1 MAIGIVCEAVSDGNR
16 VCRLC
21 AAPLPPWGGIGR
33 PAKRCSNCAAPK
45 GPRWPN
51 GPSKPANKAYSGT
64 CVICS
69 ASFDAESKSTRTCGV
84 SCGQTLAR
92 RSRVARCA
100 IEKSRICE
108 QCNTPFR
115 EGVLSQKQRDAGHRQ
130 RFCSK
135 RCMGASKRVYQT
147 RTEAK
152 RAGVSRRRE
161 RDGAPP
167 PRLLSRSVCQCGSP
181 FRTLD
186 PAIVACVKCRTKVP
200 RLTRPCADCGADVI
214 GTASKRICRS
224 CSRKRNPSNA
234 RLRARKCGV
243 AYEPINPIRIFER
256 DGWKCHMCG
265 KKTPRKK
272 RGTIATNAPELDH
285 ITALALGGSHTKA
298 NVATACRACNSRKG
312 AGSFGQPS
320 LLAYL

>member
-1 MAIGIVCEAVSDGNR
+1 MATGIVCEDVSDGNR
-16 VCRLC
+16 VCVSC
-21 AAPLPPWGGIGR
+21 AGPLPPYGGRGPHR
-33 PAKRCSNCAAPK
+33 KRCIQCSPVQQVNPYVK
-45 GPRWPN
+45 RGYKPRTYYSRFCVVCN
-51 GPSKPANKAYSGT
+51 VGFETDNKNT
-64 CVICS
+64 V
-69 ASFDAESKSTRTCGV
+69 TCGM
-84 SCGQTLAR
+84 SCGNRLAQ
-92 RSRVARCA
+92 RSRVERTNTEKART
-100 IEKSRICE
+100 CE
-108 QCNTPFR
+108 WCRVAFR
-115 EGVLSQKQRDAGHRQ
+115 EGVLSQKQRNAGHKQ

-147 RTEAK
+147 RTEAR
-152 RAGVSRRRE
+152 RAEVSRRRE

-186 PAIVACVKCRTKVP
+186 PAIVACVKCRTKAP
-200 RLTRPCADCGADVI
+200 RLSRPCADCGIDVV
-214 GTASKRICRS
+214 GTASKRLCRS
-224 CSRKRNPSNA
+224 CLRKRNPSKA
-234 RLRARKCGV
+234 RHRARKYGV
-243 AYEPINPIRIFER
+243 VYEPVNPIDIFER

-320 LLAYL
+320 LLSDL